1 MRPILAPLT
10 DSTDPRALA
19 GRLRQARFA
28 LFQSLV
34 ARLAPSGEIAVLDVG
49 GAPDYWLRLAGFD
62 HLPVQV
68 TLLNLIPYPPPA
80 HPRLHVAVG
89 DARAMPQFADGA
101 FDLVHSNSVIEHV
114 GDWEDQQQV
123 SAEIRRLGRAYFIQ
137 TPNRYFP
144 LEPHFLLPGFQF
156 LPPGL
161 KGAIAARWRPG
172 WYRNRSAEVAAADA
186 RAIRL
191 LNRRELRQLFPNA
204 HLWAERFL
212 GLTKSWVAYHDPSNL
227 PL

>member
-1 MRPILAPLT
+1 MKPILAPLT

-19 GRLRQARFA
+19 GRLRQARFS
-28 LFQSLV
+28 LFQRLV
-34 ARLAPSGEIAVLDVG
+34 TRLATAGEIAVLDIG

-62 HLPVQV
+62 QLPVQV
-68 TLLNLIPYPPPA
+68 TLLNLIPYAPPD

-89 DARAMPQFADGA
+89 DARALPQYADVA

-114 GDWEDQQQV
+114 GPWEDQQRV
-123 SAEIRRLGRAYFIQ
+123 AAEIHRLGRAYFVQ

-144 LEPHFLLPGFQF
+144 MEPHFLLPGFQF
-156 LPPGL
+156 LPPSL

-172 WYRNRSAEVAAADA
+172 WYRDRPVAVAAAEA

-191 LNRRELRQLFPNA
+191 LTRGELRRLFPDA
-204 HLWAERFL
+204 FLWSERFL
-212 GLTKSWVAYHDPSNL
+212 GLTKSFVAYHDPSDT